1 MPGPSSSV
9 TPASYELTVTEGGA
23 GDVTG
28 RWKTSAMPIEPF
40 DDDPVPPG
48 VVLNLGEALRVLE
61 ALEDALSTMEQAG
74 LAPGLQDEV
83 ATVIRVLH
91 VRLGFDEGGLR

>member
-1 MPGPSSSV
+1 MPPES
-9 TPASYELTVTEGGA
+9 
-23 GDVTG
+23 
-28 RWKTSAMPIEPF
+28 F

-48 VVLNLGEALRVLE
+48 TLLDLGEAPRVLS
-61 ALEDALSTMEQAG
+61 ALEDALVSIEDAR
-74 LAPGLQDEV
+74 LAPGLQDEI

>member
-1 MPGPSSSV
+1 MPP
-9 TPASYELTVTEGGA
+9 
-23 GDVTG
+23 
-28 RWKTSAMPIEPF
+28 EPF

-48 VVLNLGEALRVLE
+48 ILLDLGEALRVLE
-61 ALEDALSTMEQAG
+61 ALEDALAAIEDAR
-74 LAPGLQDEV
+74 LAPGLQDEI

>member
-1 MPGPSSSV
+1 MPRVSSS
-9 TPASYELTVTEGGA
+9 TSRGYELVGTGH

-28 RWKTSAMPIEPF
+28 RRKTGAMPMEPF
-40 DDDPVPPG
+40 DHDPVPPG
-48 VVLNLGEALRVLE
+48 ILLDLGEALRVLE
-61 ALEDALSTMEQAG
+61 ASEDALDTMEGAC

>member
-1 MPGPSSSV
+1 MPP
-9 TPASYELTVTEGGA
+9 EH
-23 GDVTG
+23 
-28 RWKTSAMPIEPF
+28 F

-48 VVLNLGEALRVLE
+48 ILLDLDEALRVLS
-61 ALEDALSTMEQAG
+61 ALEDALLAIEEAG
-74 LAPGLQDEV
+74 LAPGLQDEI

>member
-1 MPGPSSSV
+1 
-9 TPASYELTVTEGGA
+9 
-23 GDVTG
+23 
-28 RWKTSAMPIEPF
+28 MPIEPF

-48 VVLNLGEALRVLE
+48 ILLDLGEALRVLE
-61 ALEDALSTMEQAG
+61 ALEDALNAMEGAG
-74 LAPGLQDEV
+74 LAPGLQDEI